1 MHCPGA
7 VDARAPHIDGE
18 KTELPQKMTRHAP
31 LRTASRDL
39 DALDARFLQF
49 LQFLDRC
56 AAGVRAARAPLVV
69 IVLVAVAMRA
79 PCIKLRD
86 PGADL
91 REQYGAPGAGGHL
104 ANVYFVNRT
113 HLIKQVRW
121 PCTTPHHS
129 QPPPRAAC
137 EDAVRS

>member
-18 KTELPQKMTRHAP
+18 KTELPLKMTRHAP

-91 REQYGAPGAGGHL
+91 RE
-104 ANVYFVNRT
+104 
-113 HLIKQVRW
+113 
-121 PCTTPHHS
+121 
-129 QPPPRAAC
+129 
-137 EDAVRS
+137 